1 MDTAAASN
9 QVNIRV
15 TAWNACYNA
24 GEGIISLSCTATAN
38 GGGISGI
45 GLMLNNP
52 AGETLASIYVE
63 LSGDCTS
70 VTPAINLP
78 PGKPPANAPN
88 AWVLK
93 VGESINGVVSGEADG
108 QHFFFQEALTI
119 ENC

>member
-9 QVNIRV
+9 QVNIKV

-78 PGKPPANAPN
+78 PGM
-88 AWVLK
+88 LK
-93 VGESINGVVSGEADG
+93 VGERINGVVSGEADG
-108 QHFFFQEALTI
+108 QHFFFQETLTI